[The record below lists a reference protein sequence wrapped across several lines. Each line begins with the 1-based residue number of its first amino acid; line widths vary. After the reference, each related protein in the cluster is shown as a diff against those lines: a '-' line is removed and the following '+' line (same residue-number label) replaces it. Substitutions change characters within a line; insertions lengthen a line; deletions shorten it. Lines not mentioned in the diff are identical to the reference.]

1 MDTIGQ
7 TRFIRSGP
15 DYGPWQHGPYGVAV
29 HCLQCAGTAD
39 VSGLAGPGTYT
50 ANEGLSPHTMSDRR
64 QVVEVL
70 GPDRFGAHVGGQG
83 NPMLWGAE
91 VTGFAEWGAEEWM
104 DNAEAVRNQSK
115 AIGLFWAYQGW
126 DVNDLKWGSLAELS
140 QARSRFE
147 QGLGPIAP
155 RIWPHA
161 DVSQAIGG
169 TTHWDVGQGYPFA
182 QVQAWAREWAG
193 GGDTDWLAT
202 ASVEDLVQLMREA
215 LEKWLR

>member
-64 QVVEVL
+64 QVVETL

-91 VTGFAEWGAEEWM
+91 VTGYAEWSAEEWM
-104 DNAEAVRNQSK
+104 DNAEAVRNQAK

-126 DVNDLKWGSLAELS
+126 DVNELKWGSLAELS

-155 RIWPHA
+155 RIRPHWMSRRLSA
-161 DVSQAIGG
+161 APPTGMSGRATPLHRSRFGPG
-169 TTHWDVGQGYPFA
+169 NGPAAAT
-182 QVQAWAREWAG
+182 R
-193 GGDTDWLAT
+193 DWLAT

>member
-70 GPDRFGAHVGGQG
+70 GPDRELRNWAFAGKGDSAAAAGAAAGVWHDGG
-83 NPMLWGAE
+83 
-91 VTGFAEWGAEEWM
+91 F
-104 DNAEAVRNQSK
+104 S
-115 AIGLFWAYQGW
+115 
-126 DVNDLKWGSLAELS
+126 
-140 QARSRFE
+140 
-147 QGLGPIAP
+147 
-155 RIWPHA
+155 
-161 DVSQAIGG
+161 
-169 TTHWDVGQGYPFA
+169 
-182 QVQAWAREWAG
+182 
-193 GGDTDWLAT
+193 
-202 ASVEDLVQLMREA
+202 
-215 LEKWLR
+215 